1 MLLNPISHLEIDS
14 RITNITSERIGT
26 DNASFIIHKLFL
38 PNRIS
43 VELSIWIYGFVETLS
58 RFINMFF
65 SMNECFRSAWKHVC
79 LLILCLR
86 SQFSSCIRA
95 NNRFI
100 VFVLITHSFTLE
112 WVFFAWFTRSC
123 IHDMVYNDFFLQ
135 KRMHNLSFIPGSR
148 KKMRF
153 SKMSSNSINSL
164 ENPKNQNRFHLT
176 Y

>member
-65 SMNECFRSAWKHVC
+65 QWMNVSAAHGNMFACWYYVC
-79 LLILCLR
+79 
-86 SQFSSCIRA
+86 A
-95 NNRFI
+95 
-100 VFVLITHSFTLE
+100 
-112 WVFFAWFTRSC
+112 
-123 IHDMVYNDFFLQ
+123 
-135 KRMHNLSFIPGSR
+135 HNSPLA
-148 KKMRF
+148 
-153 SKMSSNSINSL
+153 
-164 ENPKNQNRFHLT
+164 
-176 Y
+176 

>member
-112 WVFFAWFTRSC
+112 WVFLLDLLDPVFMIWFTMIFSFKKECTIWVLFQEVERKCDFLKCHQTQS
-123 IHDMVYNDFFLQ
+123 IHWKILRTKIDF
-135 KRMHNLSFIPGSR
+135 
-148 KKMRF
+148 
-153 SKMSSNSINSL
+153 
-164 ENPKNQNRFHLT
+164 T
-176 Y
+176 